1 VRDERGADGRG
12 VRAQAMRASP
22 SDGWKELVSGETVS
36 VFSNTTNKVPFPTT
50 CVRCK
55 FQCPV
60 PPADVVRHL
69 QDLRVR
75 RERDFFFK
83 EGKTVGERQK
93 TKLNFQA
100 VMKTLS
106 ASEERTV
113 LVSQQWEQDSK
124 GNWTIVEV
132 PEGTHDLSGFTFPS
146 FFVQADSGGS
156 QSSVIA
162 VYRFDAR
169 KVWKDRAGEAEDKLM
184 EALSERFT
192 EYAQHTCLSLLMLG
206 SATEAPTPEPKPKA
220 QVSPAPT
227 TPAARRLL
235 PDPASPQG
243 SPSPTKTP
251 VTPSSSAK
259 KQGDS
264 GGGELIEGSR
274 YRWKKGELIGHGA
287 IGKVYMG
294 LNFETG
300 EMMAVKVVQ
309 LGQQLGSQAADE
321 LKAMDQEIHIFSM
334 ISHPN
339 LVRYYGMEKTET
351 DVFIFLEYVSGGSIS
366 QMIRKFGAFSET
378 MVCNFTAQIVDGL
391 DYLHSQQICHRD
403 IKAANILYSNEGI
416 VKLADFGTSKKIADV
431 ANMSVGL
438 KSLVGTPYMMAP
450 EVIRQTGHSLPA
462 DIWSLACVIW
472 EMATTKHPFT
482 QYTDRMVAMY
492 NIAHA
497 KAPPEPPDALSDTAK
512 DFVRK
517 CMQIEAHKR
526 ATTKDLLAHKFISTV
541 ERKTNL
547 ASPSA
552 VSGPPAGA
560 LPLSAKD
567 ETPSRDDFK
576 GRREL
581 SAVAEDDERDFGS
594 RQDSLEAA
602 RASRGSAGRSVSKER
617 EDWGDVSTDA
627 LALPGKKKQS
637 KSHSHRRDAGS
648 PAGSDRS
655 HSPPNRPSIL
665 NNLPPDPFKTSASK
679 MPSDLIADLTSS
691 DDDELVDSPARVPRP
706 PGAATADAAARKGP
720 GTRHS
725 KRLDLEEEDE
735 VPDLQTLSL
744 FVCVCVC
751 VCVFCV
757 LCGVCMCVCVCKCV
771 CFCV

>member
-1 VRDERGADGRG
+1 
-12 VRAQAMRASP
+12 M
-22 SDGWKELVSGETVS
+22 SGETVS
-36 VFSNTTNKVPFPTT
+36 VYSNTTNKVPFATT

-83 EGKTVGERQK
+83 EGKAVGERQK
-93 TKLNFQA
+93 HKLNFQA

-106 ASEERTV
+106 AAEERTV

-146 FFVQADSGGS
+146 FFVQAESGGS

-162 VYRFDAR
+162 LYRFDAR
-169 KVWKDRAGEAEDKLM
+169 KVWKDKAGEAEDRLV

-192 EYAQHTCLSLLMLG
+192 EYSQHTCLSLLMLG
-206 SATEAPTPEPKPKA
+206 GGNEPPTPEPKPRV
-220 QVSPAPT
+220 QPSPAPT
-227 TPAARRLL
+227 TPSARKQL
-235 PDPASPQG
+235 PDPVSPQG

-251 VTPSSSAK
+251 ATPSSSAK
-259 KQGDS
+259 KKGDS
-264 GGGELIEGSR
+264 GGGELIEGSK

-300 EMMAVKVVQ
+300 EMMAVKQVQ

-366 QMIRKFGAFSET
+366 QMLRKFGAFSET
-378 MVCNFTAQIVDGL
+378 MVGNFTAQIVDGL

-403 IKAANILYSNEGI
+403 IKAANILYSNDGI

-462 DIWSLACVIW
+462 DVWSLACVIW

-497 KAPPEPPDALSDTAK
+497 KAPPEPPDVLTDTAK

-517 CMQIEAHKR
+517 CMQIEAHRR
-526 ATTKDLLAHKFISTV
+526 ATTKDLLAHNFISTV

-547 ASPSA
+547 TSPSA

-560 LPLSAKD
+560 IPLQAKGDAAARD
-567 ETPSRDDFK
+567 EFSP
-576 GRREL
+576 RREL
-581 SAVAEDDERDFGS
+581 SMVAEGDERDFGS
-594 RQDSLEAA
+594 RHGS
-602 RASRGSAGRSVSKER
+602 RSRGSAGRAASGQL
-617 EDWGDVSTDA
+617 EDWGDVSVDA
-627 LALPGKKKQS
+627 LALSGKKGKS
-637 KSHSHRRDAGS
+637 KGHRDRRDADL
-648 PAGSDRS
+648 PARS
-655 HSPPNRPSIL
+655 NSPPSRPSIL
-665 NNLPPDPFKTSASK
+665 NNLPPDPFRTSGSK

-691 DDDELVDSPARVPRP
+691 DEEDLADSPVRRP
-706 PGAATADAAARKGP
+706 PRAAPDAAAH
-720 GTRHS
+720 TRAAPRRS
-725 KRLDLEEEDE
+725 KLPDPDEEDE
-735 VPDLQTLSL
+735 VSAPPPPPSL
-744 FVCVCVC
+744 CV
-751 VCVFCV
+751 
-757 LCGVCMCVCVCKCV
+757 
-771 CFCV
+771 